1 MVSTCCFHCVLWCR
15 CIPACQLETFH
26 SCTFHSFVFEY
37 WSGNTSGQ
45 FLLPSENFYWK
56 DIMTQSL
63 TNTSSIDTWLLF
75 TTNSSFLLLSYFN
88 CSFLC
93 LLYLFDLLI
102 KVCKISHYSTCHVG
116 SLSWAVKQ
124 DDLYVMLGS
133 RKLLLHLNVCTNY
146 WSWKVISDKLLH

>member
-1 MVSTCCFHCVLWCR
+1 MRLVQGGGGKVVVKVWKYPEMMNSTNSWNLYSRMHKWNKY
-15 CIPACQLETFH
+15 P
-26 SCTFHSFVFEY
+26 
-37 WSGNTSGQ
+37 
-45 FLLPSENFYWK
+45 
-56 DIMTQSL
+56 
-63 TNTSSIDTWLLF
+63 SSIDTWLLF